1 MIHVSRDWD
10 QKKKT
15 RWKYAWRRIATLTF
29 EVVLKQ
35 RRIPNRKQTR
45 TSWRHTIEVTLLTD
59 AARTTR
65 DANVRNVVLVEFSDL
80 LILVQVCPSVAKV
93 LEFDFDKHDSLGI
106 FNFAIYHDVL
116 MIFPITSFC
125 PLLLIPRNT
134 LGFFKLLQVPHPSQD
149 LDVLHDTEIRWSF
162 ESILCDGIHIC
173 IHQSHMQCKWFLF
186 WNFHTCPSSNSVFL
200 DSTWFSLASFQLHFP
215 VSHPQSALLSDLEF
229 CWPLQQ
235 HCFRPRILLVIG
247 TTYAMMTIFRSSNK
261 LLCLCPY
268 SYPCLRL
275 AWSTETWQNKFFLGD
290 TVFAL
295 VLMHSLVSFDL
306 VPDKVRR
313 DFH

>member
-1 MIHVSRDWD
+1 M
-10 QKKKT
+10 
-15 RWKYAWRRIATLTF
+15 
-29 EVVLKQ
+29 Q

-45 TSWRHTIEVTLLTD
+45 ISWRHTIEVTLLTD

-106 FNFAIYHDVL
+106 FNFVIYHDVL

-125 PLLLIPRNT
+125 PLLVIPRNT

-162 ESILCDGIHIC
+162 ESILCDGIYIC

-186 WNFHTCPSSNSVFL
+186 WNFHTLSSSNSVFL
-200 DSTWFSLASFQLHFP
+200 DSTCFSPCVIPA
-215 VSHPQSALLSDLEF
+215 ALS
-229 CWPLQQ
+229 CVPPSV
-235 HCFRPRILLVIG
+235 CTLV
-247 TTYAMMTIFRSSNK
+247 RSSV
-261 LLCLCPY
+261 LLTSPTTLLPSKNSAGHWNNLCY
-268 SYPCLRL
+268 DDHFS
-275 AWSTETWQNKFFLGD
+275 QFQ
-290 TVFAL
+290 
-295 VLMHSLVSFDL
+295 
-306 VPDKVRR
+306 
-313 DFH
+313 